1 MGYLFL
7 IIANIAGISKV
18 AAMKGC
24 GKECPGEYNSVRINA
39 FRALLCTLVSVVI
52 FYLTGARFKVEEDY
66 IWILSG
72 LSNALMM
79 FVWILCAQKIGL
91 LFVEAFA
98 MVGAVIIPM
107 LIAPLLYEGESVSVW
122 QWVGVVCLLIALI
135 ILSLTPNKAKK
146 TDTVN
151 EAVEARN
158 SKEKLLIVFYLALL
172 IISNAGVSITQKLYP
187 IRAGKE
193 YTAYFNL
200 MTFAVVFLCFSAV
213 LLCGKIFKGKS
224 LLPKD
229 SASGKKL
236 VIFVSLAAVMIY
248 VYQYFATLAAGVL
261 PSAVY
266 YPLSRGIGMMLTV
279 LCDMLIF
286 KQKVTK
292 NMIFGLCFVFAA
304 IVLTNL

>member
-135 ILSLTPNKAKK
+135 ILS
-146 TDTVN
+146 
-151 EAVEARN
+151 
-158 SKEKLLIVFYLALL
+158 
-172 IISNAGVSITQKLYP
+172 
-187 IRAGKE
+187 
-193 YTAYFNL
+193 
-200 MTFAVVFLCFSAV
+200 
-213 LLCGKIFKGKS
+213 
-224 LLPKD
+224 
-229 SASGKKL
+229 
-236 VIFVSLAAVMIY
+236 
-248 VYQYFATLAAGVL
+248 
-261 PSAVY
+261 
-266 YPLSRGIGMMLTV
+266 
-279 LCDMLIF
+279 
-286 KQKVTK
+286 
-292 NMIFGLCFVFAA
+292 
-304 IVLTNL
+304 